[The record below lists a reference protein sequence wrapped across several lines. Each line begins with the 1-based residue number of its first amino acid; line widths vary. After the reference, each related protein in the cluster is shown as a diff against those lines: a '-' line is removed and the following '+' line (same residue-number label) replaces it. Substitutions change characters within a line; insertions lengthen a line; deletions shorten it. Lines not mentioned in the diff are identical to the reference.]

1 MKKRSKLYSVILAVV
16 LIFASVAPSWAVH
29 KVHIAMVLW
38 RGMTE
43 AENGFKTQ
51 LLESDEYEFTFSVF
65 DANQD
70 KKELARI
77 IDNLDTSQYQLIYSF
92 GTTVTKTLKS
102 KVKDIPIV
110 FNIVSRPV
118 KAGVIDDW
126 EHSGSNITGASNAVP
141 MGSAFNTLSNVMYIG
156 RLGFVYNPKEA
167 NSKIQRDELELLQ
180 EKFNYKMVDAPITS
194 VEKIPEVI
202 MNLVNEKVDAV
213 LLPQDS
219 LVKASADDIIKPL
232 NKHKIPS
239 IVTIPGMVAENG
251 AFLGLGPSY
260 YDLGKL
266 AGYKALAILRG
277 ESPNNV
283 PSSTLKRLHMTVNL
297 STAKEIGVNVPI
309 QMLRIST
316 VVR

>member
-1 MKKRSKLYSVILAVV
+1 MKKRSKMYSVVLAVI
-16 LIFASVAPSWAVH
+16 LIFASVAPSWAREQ
-29 KVHIAMVLW
+29 VHIAMVLW

-43 AENGFKTQ
+43 AEHGFQTQ
-51 LLESDEYEFTFSVF
+51 LKESEEYEFKYTVF

-70 KKELARI
+70 KKMLADI
-77 IDNLDTSQYQLIYSF
+77 INNLDTSQYQLIYSF
-92 GTTVTKTLKS
+92 GTTVTKTLQA
-102 KVKDIPIV
+102 KVKDTPIV

-118 KAGVIDDW
+118 KAGIIDDW
-126 EHSGSNITGASNAVP
+126 DHSGSNITGASNAVP

-167 NSKIQRDELELLQ
+167 NSKIQRDELEMLQ
-180 EKFNYKMVDAPITS
+180 DKFNYKMVDAPIFS
-194 VEKIPEVI
+194 VDKIDEVI
-202 MNLVNEKVDAV
+202 ATLVNEKVDAV

-219 LVKASADDIIKPL
+219 LVKASADEIIPPL

-239 IVTIPGMVAENG
+239 IVTIPAMVGENG
-251 AFLGLGPSY
+251 AFLGLGPNY

-266 AGYKALAILRG
+266 AAYKALAILRG
-277 ESPNNV
+277 EHPNNV
-283 PSSTLKRLHMTVNL
+283 ASSTLKRLHMTVNL
-297 STAKEIGVNVPI
+297 STAKDIGVNVPI